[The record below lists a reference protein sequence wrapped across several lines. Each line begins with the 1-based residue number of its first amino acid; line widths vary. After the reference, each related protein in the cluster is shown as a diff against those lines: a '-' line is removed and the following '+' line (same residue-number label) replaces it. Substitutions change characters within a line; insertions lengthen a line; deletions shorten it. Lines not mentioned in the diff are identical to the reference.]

1 MANGDQMNYFNKLL
15 ALFLVVLFAG
25 CDVSG
30 TDDAIDR
37 KLPRE
42 LSVQEQ
48 ILAQASNDFSIQMLH
63 MLLEK
68 EGSHSFFVSPFSIST
83 AFGMAL
89 NGTDS
94 DTYEQMRDF
103 FGYDGMTNEEINHA
117 YHELIELLITLD
129 PKVVMNI
136 ANSVWI
142 REGYPVLQP
151 FLDNNRNYFNA
162 EIQELDFGRPDAP
175 DIINA
180 WINEKT
186 RGLIEKMIEKIGP
199 DVIMYLINAIYFK
212 GDWTIQFDPKE
223 TRDELF
229 YLPGGGTKNV
239 PMMRARQ
246 SFRYYQSDDWTALD
260 MWYGREGFS
269 FTALIPSGNRT
280 LDEMATQFSMQQ
292 FESITNNLSQDTIN
306 VFVPKF
312 ELEYEIENFPEDL
325 KKMGLTLP
333 FDEILADF
341 SRINNEDQ
349 LFISNVLH
357 RAVIKLDEEGSE
369 AAAVTVIEI
378 SRTSAGGEKSYI
390 TIRLDRPFLFFI
402 RENNTNTILFMGA
415 YTGLE

>member
-1 MANGDQMNYFNKLL
+1 MYRTN
-15 ALFLVVLFAG
+15 LFIAFILMILFAA
-25 CDVSG
+25 CDVAG
-30 TDDAIDR
+30 TDEEIDR

-48 ILAQASNDFSIQMLH
+48 MLTAASNDFSFSMLH
-63 MLLEK
+63 MLRES
-68 EGSHSFFVSPFSIST
+68 EGDRSFFVSPFSIST

-89 NGTDS
+89 NGTDGN
-94 DTYEQMRDF
+94 TYEQMRDF

-117 YHELIELLITLD
+117 FHELIELLITLD

-142 REGYPVLQP
+142 REGYPVLP
-151 FLDNNRNYFNA
+151 TFLDSNRNYFNA
-162 EIQELDFGRPDAP
+162 EVRELDFGRPDAP

-186 RGLIEKMIEKIGP
+186 RGLIEKMIEDIGP

-212 GDWTIQFDPKE
+212 GDWTVQFDPKE
-223 TRDELF
+223 TRDEPF
-229 YLPGGGTKNV
+229 YLSGGGTTNV

-246 SFRYYQSDDWTALD
+246 NFRYYQNDDWTALD

-269 FTALIPSGNRT
+269 FTALVPTGNGT
-280 LDEMATQFSMQQ
+280 LDELAPQLTMQR
-292 FESITNNLSQDTIN
+292 FESITNSLKQDTIN
-306 VFVPKF
+306 VFLPKF
-312 ELEYEIENFPEDL
+312 ELDYEIEDFPGKL
-325 KKMGLTLP
+325 MNMGLTLP
-333 FDEILADF
+333 FDQGLADF
-341 SRINNEDQ
+341 SRINREDQ

-378 SRTSAGGEKSYI
+378 SRTSAGGGQSYF
-390 TIRLDRPFLFFI
+390 TVRLDRPFLFFI
-402 RENNTNTILFMGA
+402 RENNTNTILFMGS
-415 YTGLE
+415 YTGIQ